1 MPTCKLYRIGNG
13 YRYFM
18 YCLKLSNIFCLSK
31 HGGSFYKAG
40 LGLGWGWGIGGAHWC
55 ISTLPNIYL
64 RSSFVSG
71 IYMHTLYTHACF
83 IRCKS
88 LANEFALSLT
98 ENIRNSNI
106 FMFNFHNSIKKRCI
120 KNN

>member
-1 MPTCKLYRIGNG
+1 MGRIGA
-13 YRYFM
+13 
-18 YCLKLSNIFCLSK
+18 L
-31 HGGSFYKAG
+31 
-40 LGLGWGWGIGGAHWC
+40 AHC
-55 ISTLPNIYL
+55 PTFTYGPPLCP
-64 RSSFVSG
+64 V
-71 IYMHTLYTHACF
+71 YMHTLYKHACF

-120 KNN
+120 KKTSLSEEFNSLNAGGNVRYISVIPR

>member
-18 YCLKLSNIFCLSK
+18 YRLKLSNIFVLAST
-31 HGGSFYKAG
+31 GGHFIKR
-40 LGLGWGWGIGGAHWC
+40 GWGWGGVGASVGRIGALAHC
-55 ISTLPNIYL
+55 PTFTYGPPLCP
-64 RSSFVSG
+64 V
-71 IYMHTLYTHACF
+71 YMHTLYTHACF

-98 ENIRNSNI
+98 ENKRNSNI
-106 FMFNFHNSIKKRCI
+106 F
-120 KNN
+120 

>member
-1 MPTCKLYRIGNG
+1 
-13 YRYFM
+13 M

-40 LGLGWGWGIGGAHWC
+40 LELGWGGASVGRIGALAHC
-55 ISTLPNIYL
+55 PTFTYGPPLCP
-64 RSSFVSG
+64 V
-71 IYMHTLYTHACF
+71 YMHTLYTHACF

-98 ENIRNSNI
+98 ENKRNSNI
-106 FMFNFHNSIKKRCI
+106 F
-120 KNN
+120 